1 MSVGIIKE
9 SLFMDDFSFNFIY
22 ESRLVFGDTEQNY
35 CNVKSGFVLY
45 LLHISRSLTQ
55 VLRVFSMIFLLVSFR
70 YLCEYI
76 YYTSLSV
83 NNTCTLFVHVPDL
96 TIYSSEEI
104 ARGLEKVL
112 DLCMKQ
118 LIEVED
124 SKEVA
129 EKLRDS
135 SLRDGGNAL

>member
-1 MSVGIIKE
+1 
-9 SLFMDDFSFNFIY
+9 
-22 ESRLVFGDTEQNY
+22 
-35 CNVKSGFVLY
+35 
-45 LLHISRSLTQ
+45 
-55 VLRVFSMIFLLVSFR
+55 MIFLLVSFR